1 MRSILYYQDGYLSLL
16 PERHARVKLVYEGR
30 IRSIRGWP
38 VDVQD
43 QLGLCLSMTN
53 GLVRSLSG

>member
-1 MRSILYYQDGYLSLL
+1 MRSILYFQDAFLSLL
-16 PERHARVKLVYEGR
+16 PERHSRVRQVYEGR
-30 IRSIRGWP
+30 IRSVRGWP

-53 GLVRSLSG
+53 GLMRSFGG